1 MGSDAVVARG
11 PATVDGQTFFGQNLH
26 GPNQVS
32 AQICLKPGRD
42 FAPGELCGIP
52 DLVVP
57 QVRHTQTVLGLQAQN
72 SSGYRAGLNSARVAA
87 GCLPLEVR
95 LRGNQPG
102 LTGPDLVRLVL
113 ERSRSA
119 HQGMEVLVALL
130 DRFGQGSATDDDYT
144 SGCDHAFL
152 IADPRETIWIETAG
166 KHWVAQEIGAVRA
179 LASSRTIRQ
188 DWDRISPALSDFV
201 IGAGAWPADG
211 SKIDFVDAIG
221 DAPEQHPRAFK
232 RWGRAMLLLE
242 EQNGHI
248 DSAVV
253 RRLLRDHGEDNEGLW
268 MPSIDQTSRGACR
281 HAGML
286 AGSATQASFI
296 ATLTEH
302 SVAAPVAW
310 VAFGPPCRS
319 VYFPFV
325 VTNRLPESL
334 TSSGPESL
342 ADQFRRV
349 QGTIAARPEVWPE
362 MRDAFDRLQVE
373 FDHCVEEFAA
383 SAVPTPNLHDKEGYA
398 LMEHCL
404 ARLEATLALALDHG
418 RRALAFA
425 PGR

>member
-11 PATVDGQTFFGQNLH
+11 PATVDGLTFFGQNLH
-26 GPNQVS
+26 GPYQVS
-32 AQICLKPGRD
+32 AQVCLKPGRD
-42 FAPGELCGIP
+42 FAPGELCSVA
-52 DLVVP
+52 DLQVP

-72 SSGYRAGLNSARVAA
+72 SCGYRAGLNGARVAA

-95 LRGNQPG
+95 LRGAQPG

-119 HQGMEVLVALL
+119 HQGMEVLVGLL
-130 DRFGQGSATDDDYT
+130 DRYGQGASTDDDYT

-152 IADPRETIWIETAG
+152 IADPREAIWIETAG
-166 KHWVAQEIGAVRA
+166 KHWVAQEIGSVRA

-188 DWDRISPALSDFV
+188 DWDRISPALSDYV

-248 DSAVV
+248 DAGVV
-253 RRLLRDHGEDNEGLW
+253 RRLLRDHGEGIEGSW
-268 MPSIDQTSRGACR
+268 MPSIDHTSRGACR
-281 HAGML
+281 HTGML

-296 ATLTEH
+296 ASLTDQ
-302 SVAAPVAW
+302 SAMPPVAW

-325 VTNRLPESL
+325 VTNRLPEAL
-334 TSSGPESL
+334 TSTGPDAL
-342 ADQFRRV
+342 VDQFRRM
-349 QGTIAARPEVWPE
+349 QAAIAAHPEIWPE

-373 FDHCVEEFAA
+373 FDHCAEEFAS
-383 SAVPTPNLHDKEGYA
+383 SADSAANLHDKEGYA

-404 ARLEATLALALDHG
+404 ARLEATLALAADHG
-418 RRALAFA
+418 ARTLAFA
-425 PGR
+425 PGH